1 MAAKRPAKAK
11 VHIAPPGDF
20 IALGKSKP
28 SSVSE
33 LDVPRGVPSQVSSKK
48 LLSSSGERKREAPS
62 SSISGIAKRPKLI
75 QGQTFTPLGRSSD
88 ADRRSSPAPNTS
100 SQLDEVAI
108 DIEPLMLMEEVLDA
122 EDMCNDEKLEGLFL
136 GAIKNLRGNRSKPD
150 TVVYLTIMS
159 LAKTHSSIFNSELI
173 IQAFCSLLKRELSLN
188 FKAKGNVLVSVFAC
202 NVLMAAFSE
211 EENWPDDFV
220 KVFVED
226 SLGERVWVDRSDCK
240 SFVDNIITA
249 FNTKLPSKSLSM
261 SIDMSGTQSGSASP
275 VVSFLEDD
283 DVTKSSDS
291 LEDKLSS
298 LGEDEVTVFP
308 RYPYQQ
314 DSIESYVMDII
325 REQLSRRQTM
335 DTSSRNVI
343 RLMTATSG
351 YSQVRLQSAQRL
363 EMWLQNPKLTR
374 SAQELLMSL
383 CMNCN
388 QYDQNDIE
396 VLSQLVKIRMKTKP
410 LLNHF
415 LTCIRELIPQ
425 HQENLRM
432 MLTHTIYNEL
442 SNVRNPNNMALI
454 SVMFQTSS
462 TLATKVLAEIFQDLL
477 SNKEDYLRALRA
489 LLREIARTLKQDI
502 KLSSFCL
509 NLMQERTDSKFLEM
523 DNSLRERYIM
533 SVADMV
539 AVTILIGITPSVREA
554 KGDKQDSE
562 VLHKYR
568 QQTAMIQRDAV
579 WWMHTI
585 VSKHIVEFKPEH
597 YIHCLHKVLFLEGP
611 EQYYN
616 KDNWPSEGERGSLLR
631 IASESPVLEDTL
643 MRILVIGLSPD
654 IPINPPDAVEL
665 VDQLVKRAA
674 SLSCDGE
681 KVLQMERLEL
691 VDALLNLCSY
701 RHPTDI
707 SLPKGYSPPT
717 LAISNLY
724 WKSWIILLILS
735 AFNPQTFG
743 ITAWENYPT
752 LKCLMEMVMTRNYKF
767 PPPTTAS
774 DEREVEDIK
783 NQEKQVSEQEK
794 QEILE
799 FESHLAAATSKV
811 TITETNSLLVTQLT
825 AMKPSGVA
833 RQPPAAMLEQ
843 VRILNETIHIG
854 QLLCRSRKP
863 DFLLDIIQRQGAS
876 QSMPWLA
883 ELVEASEGSLE
894 VLPVQCLCE
903 FLLHDVTGISS
914 QEEDTKQ
921 LEKHRKKQKVK
932 KRAELV
938 SYLRSIIH
946 ADPPDPISVS
956 QVLDYFL
963 RRLSS
968 TQASNRHLAIQGLSM
983 LISCK
988 DTPEEEGM
996 ETESGMGH
1004 SWLLE
1009 HLPTLAIFPQIR
1021 PQICSAL
1028 RQACQIETEPGLISA
1043 CIIFLSQQALD
1054 QSLHELDDLALDMA
1068 QLIVERT
1075 TVINHILP
1083 LENQPSNEL
1092 SHVTL
1097 KALIDLYTNYL
1108 RKAKEPD
1115 KEAYSWSNTQD
1126 QILLQWKGGDSATM
1140 HVLVVHAMIILLTYG
1155 PPKGGET
1162 EYQDLLDTWF
1172 PAEGQPPSAFL
1183 LDTSEEALLL
1193 PDWLKL
1199 RMIRSHVTRLV
1210 DTALQDIEANQLL
1223 LFVQSFGIP
1232 VASMGRLLRCLDGL
1246 VVMDSSILEQAVE
1259 DKTYMAQLIDIQHM
1273 RGAQGGNTF
1282 RKLLTAQAP
1291 VKEVDDAEM
1300 KSVESKD
1307 ESVWM
1312 PRAAEQKKVPHKAE
1326 IISLLVQV
1334 FSMDGKRDPDTDHQ
1348 FHNLVT
1354 GITSRKPEISQLV
1367 IDILYEKTRN
1377 DTTFRERFCRH
1388 VKACPLLKSLVASKC
1403 GRKDSL
1409 QQLMLGLSA
1418 ADQTVTSPAMSIIKH
1433 FLLHSSPGTKSTPCL
1448 NLNDLA
1454 KKRLAV
1460 DEGHL
1465 ESRLTNCMRSAMAS
1479 QLPSEV
1485 VSSVC
1490 QTMIQTDNGD
1500 RSEVETSLH
1509 TLLLDWLELLDPEL
1523 VARAP
1528 DLQHQLMFSQHR
1540 RQKGSKAS
1548 GENPTDNSPTSS
1560 DTAQLDHT
1568 YSNQAYLLA
1577 LLTHQSSWSALH
1589 RSINTLLQK
1598 SPPNRFCPTTVLDFL
1613 WACLQ
1618 IPKIWQGREQKISK
1632 NQPVENVLS
1641 LSQSQLETI
1650 LNYIVEEA
1658 VVSESVHTDGDHKG
1672 VPLSSRVELM
1682 VTCTNNEES
1691 NIKFVAQQA
1700 QEALTDN
1707 RNKAVNQKVLVELYA
1722 QCPRLV
1728 SWLPDIT
1735 ASLSDKCLSQET
1747 SIQVDLISF
1756 RLLTSLGHAGHGRRN
1771 EDRMHDANIACRK
1784 LASQHPLLMLR
1795 QLPMMN
1801 ALLKGKTQFKIGQL
1815 RHHNYLQLFTHILG
1829 LMEAM
1834 QPLVF
1839 RREYTASH
1847 SDILESYLSLLQR
1860 HGMER
1865 VLAPIVAKFIRYLQ
1879 NYMMCEPQHSINVL
1893 QPHVGVFSNLA
1904 SVYPDMPALK
1914 SLLAGLTLP
1923 RQTESDSPHQGDM
1936 TLGLARPTSPWTVG
1950 QIAPY
1955 LQRLQNATDSSN
1967 ILDVLQDLDETSKR
1981 KVDILEHFLG
1991 DLKKLL
1997 LDLNDKIRNTCYS
2010 LIMRYVRQVPR
2021 SAVQFLGS
2029 FLQCLDS
2036 DNSDIITSA
2045 LKNLPEFCVL
2055 CQDHADVLLQK
2066 AFLVGTTTSIET
2078 STYITEALQTLN
2090 LETTLIASKLDG

>member
-1 MAAKRPAKAK
+1 MLNGNIK
-11 VHIAPPGDF
+11 V
-20 IALGKSKP
+20 
-28 SSVSE
+28 
-33 LDVPRGVPSQVSSKK
+33 
-48 LLSSSGERKREAPS
+48 
-62 SSISGIAKRPKLI
+62 
-75 QGQTFTPLGRSSD
+75 
-88 ADRRSSPAPNTS
+88 NTS
-100 SQLDEVAI
+100 R
-108 DIEPLMLMEEVLDA
+108 
-122 EDMCNDEKLEGLFL
+122 K
-136 GAIKNLRGNRSKPD
+136 
-150 TVVYLTIMS
+150 Y
-159 LAKTHSSIFNSELI
+159 
-173 IQAFCSLLKRELSLN
+173 
-188 FKAKGNVLVSVFAC
+188 
-202 NVLMAAFSE
+202 
-211 EENWPDDFV
+211 
-220 KVFVED
+220 
-226 SLGERVWVDRSDCK
+226 SD
-240 SFVDNIITA
+240 
-249 FNTKLPSKSLSM
+249 
-261 SIDMSGTQSGSASP
+261 
-275 VVSFLEDD
+275 
-283 DVTKSSDS
+283 
-291 LEDKLSS
+291 
-298 LGEDEVTVFP
+298 
-308 RYPYQQ
+308 QQ

-325 REQLSRRQTM
+325 REQLGRRQTM

-343 RLMTATSG
+343 RLMTATCG
-351 YSQVRLQSAQRL
+351 YSQVRIQVAQRL

-374 SAQELLMSL
+374 SAQDLLMAL

-415 LTCIRELIPQ
+415 LSCIRELIPQ
-425 HQENLRM
+425 HPENLRM

-442 SNVRNPNNMALI
+442 SNARNPNNMALI
-454 SVMFQTSS
+454 SVMFQTASAQ
-462 TLATKVLAEIFQDLL
+462 ATKVLSEIFQDLL

-489 LLREIARTLKQDI
+489 LLREISRSLKQDLKI
-502 KLSSFCL
+502 SSFCL
-509 NLMQERTDSKFLEM
+509 NLMQERTDTKFVEM
-523 DNSLRERYIM
+523 DSALRERYIL

-539 AVTILIGITPSVREA
+539 TVTILIGITPSVREA

-579 WWMHTI
+579 WWLHTI
-585 VSKHIVEFKPEH
+585 VSKHIGELKPEQ
-597 YIHCLHKVLFLEGP
+597 YIHCLHKVLFLESP
-611 EQYYN
+611 EHYYN

-654 IPINPPDAVEL
+654 IPMNPADAVEL

-724 WKSWIILLILS
+724 WKSWTILLILS

-774 DEREVEDIK
+774 EDRDIEDIK

-811 TITETNSLLVTQLT
+811 TITESNSLLVTQLT
-825 AMKPSGVA
+825 GMKPSGVA

-843 VRILNETIHIG
+843 VRILNESIHIG
-854 QLLCRSRKP
+854 QMLCRSRKP

-903 FLLHDVTGISS
+903 FLLHDVTGVNPA

-938 SYLRSIIH
+938 SYLRAIIH
-946 ADPPDPISVS
+946 ADPPDLASVS

-983 LISCK
+983 LISNK
-988 DTPEEEGM
+988 DSPEEETM
-996 ETESGMGH
+996 ETDSGWGH

-1009 HLPTLAIFPQIR
+1009 HLPTLAIFPQIK
-1021 PQICSAL
+1021 PQICAAL

-1043 CIIFLSQQALD
+1043 CIIYLSFCCVSDRDRAWPYQCLYN
-1054 QSLHELDDLALDMA
+1054 L
-1068 QLIVERT
+1068 LILMLFVGVSDRDKPGLIS
-1075 TVINHILP
+1075 VCVSDRDKAWPYQCLYNP
-1083 LENQPSNEL
+1083 L
-1092 SHVTL
+1092 
-1097 KALIDLYTNYL
+1097 I
-1108 RKAKEPD
+1108 
-1115 KEAYSWSNTQD
+1115 
-1126 QILLQWKGGDSATM
+1126 
-1140 HVLVVHAMIILLTYG
+1140 
-1155 PPKGGET
+1155 
-1162 EYQDLLDTWF
+1162 
-1172 PAEGQPPSAFL
+1172 
-1183 LDTSEEALLL
+1183 
-1193 PDWLKL
+1193 
-1199 RMIRSHVTRLV
+1199 
-1210 DTALQDIEANQLL
+1210 LL
-1223 LFVQSFGIP
+1223 LFVGVSDRDGAWPYQCLYNLLILLLFACQIETEPGLISVCTLLILLLFVGVSDRDRAWPYQCRCVRQRQSLALSVPACQIETEPGLISAGVSDRDGAWP
-1232 VASMGRLLRCLDGL
+1232 YQCRYNLLILLLFACQIETEPGL
-1246 VVMDSSILEQAVE
+1246 ISVD
-1259 DKTYMAQLIDIQHM
+1259 
-1273 RGAQGGNTF
+1273 
-1282 RKLLTAQAP
+1282 
-1291 VKEVDDAEM
+1291 VDDAEM
-1300 KSVESKD
+1300 KSPETKEDSL
-1307 ESVWM
+1307 WR
-1312 PRAAEQKKVPHKAE
+1312 PCAAPEKQVPKQAE
-1326 IISLLVQV
+1326 IVNVLSKV
-1334 FSMDGKRDPDTDHQ
+1334 FTADGKRDPDTDLQ
-1348 FHNLVT
+1348 FHRLIAD
-1354 GITSRKPEISQLV
+1354 ITSRKAEISQIVVEVLF
-1367 IDILYEKTRN
+1367 ERTRN
-1377 DTTFRERFCRH
+1377 EALFRDRFCRH
-1388 VKACPLLKSLVASKC
+1388 VKACPLLKSLVACKSVS
-1403 GRKDSL
+1403 KDSL
-1409 QQLMLGLSA
+1409 HQLMMSLSG
-1418 ADQTVTSPAMSIIKH
+1418 ADQTISSPAVSVIKH
-1433 FLLHSSPGTKSTPCL
+1433 FILHSSPSTKSSPYP
-1448 NLNDLA
+1448 NLSDLV
-1454 KKRLAV
+1454 KKKSPA

-1465 ESRLTNCMRSAMAS
+1465 ESRLTSCMRSAMAS
-1479 QLPSEV
+1479 QTSSEV
-1485 VSSVC
+1485 VSNVC
-1490 QTMIQTDNGD
+1490 QTMIQTNTPN
-1500 RSEVETSLH
+1500 RSDVDTSMH

-1523 VARAP
+1523 VAQAP
-1528 DLQHQLMFSQHR
+1528 DLQHQLMFSPT
-1540 RQKGSKAS
+1540 KGTKQVSEETSAQSKSCDPQS
-1548 GENPTDNSPTSS
+1548 GRS
-1560 DTAQLDHT
+1560 

-1589 RSINTLLQK
+1589 RSINTLLHK
-1598 SPPNRFCPTTVLDFL
+1598 SPSNSFCPTTVLDFL

-1618 IPKIWQGREQKISK
+1618 IPKIWQGREQKVSVK
-1632 NQPVENVLS
+1632 QPVENVLS
-1641 LSQSQLETI
+1641 MSQDQLETI

-1658 VVSESVHTDGDHKG
+1658 VTNESGQTDHKG
-1672 VPLSSRVELM
+1672 IPLSSRVELL

-1691 NIKFVAQQA
+1691 NIKFVAKQA
-1700 QEALTDN
+1700 QDALTDN
-1707 RNKAVNQKVLVELYA
+1707 RHKSVHQKVLVELYA
-1722 QCPRLV
+1722 QCPRLL
-1728 SWLPDIT
+1728 SWLPDIST
-1735 ASLSDKCLSQET
+1735 SLTDKCLSQET
-1747 SIQVDLISF
+1747 VIQVDLISF

-1795 QLPMMN
+1795 QLPMMS
-1801 ALLKGKTQFKIGQL
+1801 ALLKGKTQFKLGQL
-1815 RHHNYLQLFTHILG
+1815 RHRNYLQLFTHILG
-1829 LMEAM
+1829 LLEAM

-1839 RREYTASH
+1839 RRDYSASH
-1847 SDILESYLSLLQR
+1847 SDILESFISLLQG

-1865 VLAPIVAKFIRYLQ
+1865 ILAPIVVKFIRYLQ

-1893 QPHVGVFSNLA
+1893 QPHVGVFSNLTT
-1904 SVYPDMPALK
+1904 VYPDMPTLK

-1923 RQTESDSPHQGDM
+1923 RQTESDTPHQVDM

-1967 ILDVLQDLDETSKR
+1967 IMDVLQDLDETSKR

-2010 LIMRYVRQVPR
+2010 LIMRYIRQVPR
-2021 SAVQFLGS
+2021 SGVQFLAS

-2036 DNSDIITSA
+2036 DNADIITSA

-2078 STYITEALQTLN
+2078 STYIVEALQTLN
-2090 LETTLIASKLDG
+2090 LETTLVVNKLDS

>member
-20 IALGKSKP
+20 IALGKSK
-28 SSVSE
+28 SSASE
-33 LDVPRGVPSQVSSKK
+33 LDVPRVPSQVSSKK
-48 LLSSSGERKREAPS
+48 LLPTERKREAPPT
-62 SSISGIAKRPKLI
+62 SISGIAKRPKLI

-88 ADRRSSPAPNTS
+88 ADRRTSPAPNAS
-100 SQLDEVAI
+100 SQLDEVAVDI
-108 DIEPLMLMEEVLDA
+108 DPLTLMEEVLDA

-136 GAIKNLRGNRSKPD
+136 GAIKNLRANRSKPD
-150 TVVYLTIMS
+150 TVVYLTMMS
-159 LAKTHSSIFNSELI
+159 LAKTHSSLFNSELI

-202 NVLMAAFSE
+202 NALMAAFSE

-226 SLGERVWVDRSDCK
+226 SLGERIWVDRSDCK

-249 FNTKLPSKSLSM
+249 FNTKLPSKSLSV
-261 SIDMSGTQSGSASP
+261 SVDMSGSQSGSASP
-275 VVSFLEDD
+275 VVSFLDED

-343 RLMTATSG
+343 RLMTATCG
-351 YSQVRLQSAQRL
+351 YSQVRLQAAQRL

-415 LTCIRELIPQ
+415 LSCIRELIPQ

-442 SNVRNPNNMALI
+442 SNARNPNNMALI

-462 TLATKVLAEIFQDLL
+462 TQATKVLAEIFQDLL

-489 LLREIARTLKQDI
+489 LLREIARTLKQDL

-509 NLMQERTDSKFLEM
+509 NLMQERADSKFMEM
-523 DNSLRERYIM
+523 DSALRERYILSVVDM
-533 SVADMV
+533 VSVA
-539 AVTILIGITPSVREA
+539 ILIGITPSVREA

-568 QQTAMIQRDAV
+568 QQTAMIKRDAV

-585 VSKHIVEFKPEH
+585 VSKHIVELKPEQ
-597 YIHCLHKVLFLEGP
+597 YIHCLHKVLFLETS
-611 EQYYN
+611 EHYCN
-616 KDNWPSEGERGSLLR
+616 KDNWPSEGERESLIR

-674 SLSCDGE
+674 CLSCDGE

-724 WKSWIILLILS
+724 WKSWTILLILS

-774 DEREVEDIK
+774 DEREIEDIK

-811 TITETNSLLVTQLT
+811 TITESNSLLVTQLT

-833 RQPPAAMLEQ
+833 RQPPAAILEQ
-843 VRILNETIHIG
+843 VRMLNKNIHIG
-854 QLLCRSRKP
+854 QMLCRSRKP

-903 FLLHDVTGISS
+903 FLLHDVTGISPA
-914 QEEDTKQ
+914 QEDDNKQ

-938 SYLRSIIH
+938 GYLRSIVH
-946 ADPPDPISVS
+946 ADPPDLTSVS

-983 LISCK
+983 LISAK
-988 DTPEEEGM
+988 DIPEEETM
-996 ETESGMGH
+996 ETESSWGH

-1009 HLPTLAIFPQIR
+1009 HLPTLAIFPQIK

-1043 CIIFLSQQALD
+1043 CIIYLSQQAMD

-1083 LENQPSNEL
+1083 VENQPSSEL

-1108 RKAKEPD
+1108 RKGKEPD
-1115 KEAYSWSNTQD
+1115 KEAYSWSNIQD
-1126 QILLQWKGGDSATM
+1126 QIILQWKGGDSATM

-1172 PAEGQPPSAFL
+1172 PEEGQPPSAFL

-1246 VVMDSSILEQAVE
+1246 VAMDPSILEQAVE
-1259 DKTYMAQLIDIQHM
+1259 DKAYMAQLIDIQHM
-1273 RGAQGGNTF
+1273 RGAQGGNVF
-1282 RKLLTAQAP
+1282 RKLLTSQAP
-1291 VKEVDDAEM
+1291 AKDVEDTEMESLDSKEDSLWKPQVAQ
-1300 KSVESKD
+1300 
-1307 ESVWM
+1307 
-1312 PRAAEQKKVPHKAE
+1312 QKQGPQKAE
-1326 IISLLVQV
+1326 IMKVIVQV
-1334 FSMDGKRDPDTDHQ
+1334 FSADGKRDPDTDHK
-1348 FHNLVT
+1348 FHRVIAD
-1354 GITSRKPEISQLV
+1354 ITSRKPEISQLV
-1367 IDILYEKTRN
+1367 IEILLEKTTN
-1377 DTTFRERFCRH
+1377 EPLFKDRFCRN

-1403 GRKDSL
+1403 GDKDSL
-1409 QQLMLGLSA
+1409 HQLMMALSA
-1418 ADQTVTSPAMSIIKH
+1418 ADQSISSPAMSVIKH
-1433 FLLHSSPGTKSTPCL
+1433 FILHSSPATKSTPCL
-1448 NLNDLA
+1448 SLSDLV
-1454 KKRLAV
+1454 KKKSAV

-1465 ESRLTNCMRSAMAS
+1465 ESRLTTCMRSAMANQTS
-1479 QLPSEV
+1479 SEV

-1490 QTMIQTDNGD
+1490 QTMIQTDTGD
-1500 RSEVETSLH
+1500 RSDIETSMH

-1528 DLQHQLMFSQHR
+1528 DLQHQLMFSRHR
-1540 RQKGSKAS
+1540 GQKS
-1548 GENPTDNSPTSS
+1548 GKVSEENSTDDKPCDPVVESGR
-1560 DTAQLDHT
+1560 T

-1598 SPPNRFCPTTVLDFL
+1598 SPSNSFCPTTVLDFL

-1618 IPKIWQGREQKISK
+1618 IPKIWQGREQRISK
-1632 NQPVENVLS
+1632 KQTVENVLS
-1641 LSQSQLETI
+1641 LSQGQLETI
-1650 LNYIVEEA
+1650 LNYVVEEA
-1658 VVSESVHTDGDHKG
+1658 VTNESSQTDHKG
-1672 VPLSSRVELM
+1672 IPLSSRVELL

-1691 NIKFVAQQA
+1691 NIKFVAKQA
-1700 QEALTDN
+1700 QDALADN
-1707 RNKAVNQKVLVELYA
+1707 RHKGVNQKVLVELYA
-1722 QCPRLV
+1722 QCPRLL
-1728 SWLPDIT
+1728 SWLPDIFT
-1735 ASLSDKCLSQET
+1735 SLTDKCLSQET
-1747 SIQVDLISF
+1747 VIQVDLISF

-1795 QLPMMN
+1795 QLPMLS

-1815 RHHNYLQLFTHILG
+1815 RHRNYLQLFTHILG
-1829 LMEAM
+1829 LLEAM

-1839 RREYTASH
+1839 RRDYSASH
-1847 SDILESYLSLLQR
+1847 SDILESYVSLLQN

-1865 VLAPIVAKFIRYLQ
+1865 ILAPIVAKFIRYLQ

-1893 QPHVGVFSNLA
+1893 QPHVGVFSNL
-1904 SVYPDMPALK
+1904 SLVYPDMPALK

-1923 RQTESDSPHQGDM
+1923 RQTESDNSHQGDM
-1936 TLGLARPTSPWTVG
+1936 TVGLARPTSPWTVG

-1967 ILDVLQDLDETSKR
+1967 IMDVLQDLDETSKR

-1997 LDLNDKIRNTCYS
+1997 LDLSDKIRNTCYS
-2010 LIMRYVRQVPR
+2010 LIMRYVRQMPR
-2021 SAVQFLGS
+2021 SAVHFLGS

-2078 STYITEALQTLN
+2078 STYIVEALQTLN
-2090 LETTLIASKLDG
+2090 LETTLVVNKLDS

>member
-20 IALGKSKP
+20 IALGKSK
-28 SSVSE
+28 SSSASD
-33 LDVPRGVPSQVSSKK
+33 LDVSRGVPSQVSSKK
-48 LLSSSGERKREAPS
+48 LLPSSSERKREAPP
-62 SSISGIAKRPKLI
+62 SSISGIAKRPKII

-108 DIEPLMLMEEVLDA
+108 DIDPLMLMEEVLDA
-122 EDMCNDEKLEGLFL
+122 EDTCNDEKLEGLFL
-136 GAIKNLRGNRSKPD
+136 GAIKNLRANRSKPD
-150 TVVYLTIMS
+150 SVVYLTLMS
-159 LAKTHSSIFNSELI
+159 LARTHSSLFNSELI

-202 NVLMAAFSE
+202 NVLMAAFTE

-249 FNTKLPSKSLSM
+249 FNTKLPSKSLSL
-261 SIDMSGTQSGSASP
+261 SVDMSGTQSGSASP
-275 VVSFLEDD
+275 VVSFLDDD
-283 DVTKSSDS
+283 DVSKTSDS

-298 LGEDEVTVFP
+298 IGDDEVNVFP

-343 RLMTATSG
+343 RLMTATCG
-351 YSQVRLQSAQRL
+351 YSQVRLQASQRL

-374 SAQELLMSL
+374 SAQDLLMSL

-442 SNVRNPNNMALI
+442 SNARNPNNMALI

-462 TLATKVLAEIFQDLL
+462 AQATKVLAEIFQDLL

-489 LLREIARTLKQDI
+489 LFREIARTLKQDL

-509 NLMQERTDSKFLEM
+509 NLMQERTDSKFTEM
-523 DNSLRERYIM
+523 DSALRERYIL

-585 VSKHIVEFKPEH
+585 VSKYVVELKPEQ
-597 YIHCLHKVLFLEGP
+597 YIHCLHKVLFLESP
-611 EQYYN
+611 EHYYS

-724 WKSWIILLILS
+724 WKSWNILLILS
-735 AFNPQTFG
+735 AFNPHTFG

-774 DEREVEDIK
+774 DEREIEDIK

-843 VRILNETIHIG
+843 VRILNESIHIG
-854 QLLCRSRKP
+854 QMLCRSRKP

-903 FLLHDVTGISS
+903 FLLHDVTGIPTS
-914 QEEDTKQ
+914 QEEDSKQ

-938 SYLRSIIH
+938 SYLRSIVH
-946 ADPPDPISVS
+946 ADPPDLTAVT

-983 LISCK
+983 LISVK
-988 DTPEEEGM
+988 DTSEDEAM
-996 ETESGMGH
+996 ETESGWGH

-1009 HLPTLAIFPQIR
+1009 HLPTLAIFPQIK
-1021 PQICSAL
+1021 PQICAAL

-1043 CIIFLSQQALD
+1043 CIIYLSQQAMD

-1083 LENQPSNEL
+1083 VENQPCSEL

-1115 KEAYSWSNTQD
+1115 KEAYSWSNIQD
-1126 QILLQWKGGDSATM
+1126 QIILQWKGGDSATM

-1155 PPKGGET
+1155 SPKGGEK

-1232 VASMGRLLRCLDGL
+1232 VASMGRLLHCLDGL
-1246 VVMDSSILEQAVE
+1246 AMDPSILEQAVE
-1259 DKTYMAQLIDIQHM
+1259 DKAYMAQLIDIQHM
-1273 RGAQGGNTF
+1273 RGAQGGNMF
-1282 RKLLTAQAP
+1282 RKLLTTQAP
-1291 VKEVDDAEM
+1291 VKEVEDAEM
-1300 KSVESKD
+1300 KPAESTEDSLWK
-1307 ESVWM
+1307 
-1312 PRAAEQKKVPHKAE
+1312 PRAAQQTQMFQKTE
-1326 IISLLVQV
+1326 ITNVIVQV
-1334 FSMDGKRDPDTDHQ
+1334 FSADGKRDQETDQQ
-1348 FHNLVT
+1348 FHKLVT

-1367 IDILYEKTRN
+1367 MEVLYENVRN
-1377 DTTFRERFCRH
+1377 NIFRDKFCSH

-1403 GRKDSL
+1403 GSRDSL
-1409 QQLMLGLSA
+1409 QQLMMVLSA
-1418 ADQTVTSPAMSIIKH
+1418 ADQTISSPAMSVVKH
-1433 FLLHSSPGTKSTPCL
+1433 FLLHSNPVAKSTPSL
-1448 NLNDLA
+1448 NLNDLV
-1454 KKRLAV
+1454 KKRSKL

-1465 ESRLTNCMRSAMAS
+1465 ESRLTTCMRSAMTNQKS
-1479 QLPSEV
+1479 SEV

-1490 QTMIQTDNGD
+1490 QTMIQTESED
-1500 RSEVETSLH
+1500 RSEAETSMH

-1523 VARAP
+1523 VALAP
-1528 DLQHQLMFSQHR
+1528 DLQHKLMFSPHKS
-1540 RQKGSKAS
+1540 QKRDKACMENTTNESPAS
-1548 GENPTDNSPTSS
+1548 GNQSGR
-1560 DTAQLDHT
+1560 T

-1598 SPPNRFCPTTVLDFL
+1598 SPSNSFCPTTVLDFL

-1632 NQPVENVLS
+1632 KQPVENVLS

-1650 LNYIVEEA
+1650 LNYTVEEA
-1658 VVSESVHTDGDHKG
+1658 VTNESHKDHKG
-1672 VPLSSRVELM
+1672 VPLSSRVELI

-1691 NIKFVAQQA
+1691 NIKFVAKQA
-1700 QEALTDN
+1700 QDALAEN
-1707 RNKAVNQKVLVELYA
+1707 RNKSIYQKVLVELYA
-1722 QCPRLV
+1722 QCPRLL
-1728 SWLPDIT
+1728 SWSPDIST
-1735 ASLSDKCLSQET
+1735 SLSDKCLSQET
-1747 SIQVDLISF
+1747 AIQVDLISF

-1771 EDRMHDANIACRK
+1771 EERMHDANIACRK

-1795 QLPMMN
+1795 QLPMMS

-1839 RREYTASH
+1839 RRDYTASH
-1847 SDILESYLSLLQR
+1847 SDILESYMSLLQC

-1865 VLAPIVAKFIRYLQ
+1865 ILAPIVAKFVRYLQ

-1904 SVYPDMPALK
+1904 MVYPDMPTLK

-1923 RQTESDSPHQGDM
+1923 RQTESDSPHQGDV

-1955 LQRLQNATDSSN
+1955 LQRLQNTTDSSN

-2010 LIMRYVRQVPR
+2010 LIMRYARQVPR

-2036 DNSDIITSA
+2036 DHSDIITSA

-2078 STYITEALQTLN
+2078 STYIIEALQTLN
-2090 LETTLIASKLDG
+2090 LETTLVVNKLDS